1 MKREET
7 IVKNNFFKKI
17 WYSITK
23 FEKYP
28 EMAAEGIQRAL
39 KYLIILS
46 LIVALTIMI
55 GLTLEMKDVIQQLAN
70 YIDQSIPNFVYENE
84 KLTMEIDE
92 PLFIEDVKYIAI
104 DRIIINPILE
114 TDEEK
119 ENFEKENQKNGTTM
133 FLFNDKIVLSSKS
146 ENDSTARQA
155 YTYKEFIAG
164 YTPEDIQTF
173 DKAKLVEYLKSE
185 NMISFYT
192 RYSVSTLVYA
202 MITNTIITLYY
213 CLIIAILGWVTTKI
227 ARIKIKFEKIYS
239 LSTYALTLSIILNII
254 YIVINYFID
263 FTINYF
269 QVAYITIAYIYM
281 AAIIF
286 IIKDDLIKKMQEV
299 EEIKKEQEK
308 VREEIEMQ
316 EENQKKNKEEQKK
329 KEKKEK
335 DEKKKEDQGEE
346 PEGSGA

>member
-104 DRIIINPILE
+104 DRIIINQIME

-119 ENFEKENQKNGTTM
+119 
-133 FLFNDKIVLSSKS
+133 
-146 ENDSTARQA
+146 
-155 YTYKEFIAG
+155 
-164 YTPEDIQTF
+164 
-173 DKAKLVEYLKSE
+173 
-185 NMISFYT
+185 
-192 RYSVSTLVYA
+192 
-202 MITNTIITLYY
+202 
-213 CLIIAILGWVTTKI
+213 
-227 ARIKIKFEKIYS
+227 
-239 LSTYALTLSIILNII
+239 
-254 YIVINYFID
+254 
-263 FTINYF
+263 
-269 QVAYITIAYIYM
+269 
-281 AAIIF
+281 
-286 IIKDDLIKKMQEV
+286 
-299 EEIKKEQEK
+299 
-308 VREEIEMQ
+308 
-316 EENQKKNKEEQKK
+316 
-329 KEKKEK
+329 
-335 DEKKKEDQGEE
+335 
-346 PEGSGA
+346 